1 VNYSVYLLQNDK
13 GGFYVGHTH
22 DLEQRLTNHNRTEK
36 FAGKFTRKN
45 GPWSL
50 VWSEP
55 HTTRADAMAR
65 ERQIKRWKS
74 ARMIR
79 ERLLGP
85 SSVAE
90 SRRSRD

>member
-1 VNYSVYLLQNDK
+1 MSYSVYLLQNDK
-13 GGFYVGHTH
+13 GGFYIAHTH
-22 DLEQRLTNHNRTEK
+22 DLQQRLVNHNRTEK

-55 HTTRADAMAR
+55 HSTRAEAMAR
-65 ERQIKRWKS
+65 ERQIKGWKS
-74 ARMIR
+74 VRLIR
-79 ERLLGP
+79 ERLLGC
-85 SSVAE
+85 SLVVE